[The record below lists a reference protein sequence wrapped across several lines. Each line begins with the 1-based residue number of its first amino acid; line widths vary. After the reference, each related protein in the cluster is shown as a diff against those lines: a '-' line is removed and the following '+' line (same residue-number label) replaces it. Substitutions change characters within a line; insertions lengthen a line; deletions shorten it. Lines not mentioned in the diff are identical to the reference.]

1 MKLKKILRK
10 NITTREFDNL
20 KSENVALRLTQ
31 VNLASK
37 NDMANFVKERD
48 SNDKLKY
55 LYKEVTPNKTKH
67 VEA

>member
-1 MKLKKILRK
+1 
-10 NITTREFDNL
+10 
-20 KSENVALRLTQ
+20 
-31 VNLASK
+31 
-37 NDMANFVKERD
+37 MANFVKEKD